1 MRVPAAALVLLFSIL
16 FLSPVVGEELYNKY
30 CASCHHPQKIGI
42 SAPPLIPE
50 TLNRYKDEDLKKII
64 REGLP
69 STQMP
74 SFKNLTDEEINR
86 IVRFLREDIAYNWSP
101 SDIQNSKVVIEEKP
115 KPLQI
120 KNIKNL
126 TFVVE
131 RGNNKIWLMEDSDI
145 LDKFEFPNVHGGI
158 KYTLDGKNFY
168 IPARDGWI
176 AYYRINDKNEGGLH
190 SKVRSCIYLR
200 NIALTNDGK
209 YLIVGCILPQTIEI
223 LDAKTLIPF
232 KEIKVEG
239 KISAV
244 YDLYKENKAIF
255 TFRDKP
261 QIGVI
266 NTLDFSI
273 AYKKSVEPVE
283 DFFIDPFDKFLVGT
297 SRQGKKLVVYDLER
311 FSLVFEG
318 SMESMP
324 HLFSASYWY
333 KNGKFYFATPH
344 VGKTYISVWQ
354 MYDWKFIK
362 NVDVGG
368 IGYFVKTHPAT
379 DYLWVDN
386 STDQLVLI
394 NKNDFSKKIIYPE
407 KGKKFTHT
415 EFNGDGKLAY
425 LSIYDKD
432 GSLIVYDT
440 YSLREIKRYPA
451 NQPVGKYN
459 FVNKSRSFYPGLFG
473 EEIFK
478 EKCWGCHHQTQE
490 AFGPSFKE
498 IAKKRAESQIIAQ
511 ILDPKNSYKLLGYKR
526 NSMPAFNFNEYE
538 LEAVVKYIKSFGVK

>member
-30 CASCHHPQKIGI
+30 CASCHHPQKIGV

-64 REGLP
+64 RDGLP

-86 IVRFLREDIAYNWSP
+86 IVRFLREDIAYNWSS

-115 KPLQI
+115 KPLPI
-120 KNIKNL
+120 KNVKNL

-131 RGNNKIWLMEDSDI
+131 RGNNKIWLMEGSDI

-176 AYYRINDKNEGGLH
+176 AYYRINEKNEGSLH
-190 SKVRSCIYLR
+190 SKVRACIYLR

-223 LDAKTLIPF
+223 LDAKTFTPV

-244 YDLYKENKAIF
+244 YELYKENKAIF

-266 NTLDFSI
+266 NTQDFTI
-273 AYKKSVEPVE
+273 IYKQSVEPVE

-425 LSIYDKD
+425 LSIYDKY
-432 GSLIVYDT
+432 GFLIVYDT

-459 FVNKSRSFYPGLFG
+459 FVNKSRNFYPGLFG

-498 IAKKRAESQIIAQ
+498 ISKKRTESQIISQ

-538 LEAVVKYIKSFGVK
+538 LEAIVKYIKSFGE